1 MGAGK
6 TCVVSPL
13 LALIL
18 PDSRKLCIQVVP
30 AALLDFSRGTLHK
43 VLSLGFGKGVRTFL
57 FERKHTIDA
66 SILQKMQDTANSGS
80 VMVTTPSSL
89 KALLLKFVECLF
101 NATDEGYAY
110 RRQAKHQIEEAS
122 RLFQFLRKSILIMD
136 EVDTVLHPLKSE
148 LNFPV
153 GKKLSLELSPMRWN
167 FPLFLID
174 TFLRSDLYIHSL
186 GQQNRMIAA
195 VEELRSIIDSGA
207 KNSSLQRR
215 PHLILLSRDYYQ
227 ERMLPAF
234 AKIALLWCEKQ
245 EVNVKLA
252 RSWIEDYLTAE
263 EGNLQN
269 FEHQFQTCAIMD
281 RSIFNLVRHWLHL
294 ILPHILQKVNRV
306 TFGLMT
312 PQECTMALKSNP
324 HMPRARMGLAIPFV
338 GKDTPSESSEF
349 AHPDVVIGLTI
360 LAYRY
365 DGLRLDDFLD
375 LLRNLHASLDN
386 EIGPKQLRPSSLR
399 FEQWVKECHAVVAD
413 VLPSGKRT
421 SRQNLIVVH
430 SLKNLRA
437 TDKPAIKQAFELLR
451 KCRSVINFYLA
462 EFIFPR
468 FMKHQ
473 KIKLSASA
481 QELGSNLLFEKRIGF
496 SGTPSSLIPLDLG
509 ECQFEP
515 GSEATIF
522 QNLSSTKICGI
533 SYENDSDWTP
543 KSVLDKVLKDG
554 IYNALIDTGAL
565 ITGYSNFQVAKYLLM
580 NGLRNRGIDGIVYLD
595 ELDRKMVLVAATD
608 RSVKLEECGIDLNRR
623 FVFYDQIHTTGM
635 DIKHAPNARAL
646 ITLGKDMVFRDLAQ
660 GAYRM
665 RGIGKGQTLDYFI
678 IPEISRLI
686 EKTASKS
693 RSSQNPDVT
702 NLQLSDILIWLL
714 LNSMRSEKLQY
725 NQLVLQNAANV
736 FRKQGFQVLS
746 QGAATP
752 CSSFKRSEFVLSR
765 EVFRELISFEIP
777 GNIPKSVGILDK
789 ILEIEAQFRVLMES
803 DLQSQ
808 KEIETIKNSLMFGS
822 LSLDAKTELDQEMQ
836 QEQVLSVSNLLNF

>member
-1 MGAGK
+1 M
-6 TCVVSPL
+6 
-13 LALIL
+13 
-18 PDSRKLCIQVVP
+18 
-30 AALLDFSRGTLHK
+30 
-43 VLSLGFGKGVRTFL
+43 
-57 FERKHTIDA
+57 
-66 SILQKMQDTANSGS
+66 
-80 VMVTTPSSL
+80 
-89 KALLLKFVECLF
+89 
-101 NATDEGYAY
+101 
-110 RRQAKHQIEEAS
+110 
-122 RLFQFLRKSILIMD
+122 
-136 EVDTVLHPLKSE
+136 
-148 LNFPV
+148 
-153 GKKLSLELSPMRWN
+153 
-167 FPLFLID
+167 
-174 TFLRSDLYIHSL
+174 
-186 GQQNRMIAA
+186 
-195 VEELRSIIDSGA
+195 
-207 KNSSLQRR
+207 
-215 PHLILLSRDYYQ
+215 
-227 ERMLPAF
+227 
-234 AKIALLWCEKQ
+234 
-245 EVNVKLA
+245 
-252 RSWIEDYLTAE
+252 
-263 EGNLQN
+263 
-269 FEHQFQTCAIMD
+269 
-281 RSIFNLVRHWLHL
+281 
-294 ILPHILQKVNRV
+294 
-306 TFGLMT
+306 
-312 PQECTMALKSNP
+312 
-324 HMPRARMGLAIPFV
+324 
-338 GKDTPSESSEF
+338 
-349 AHPDVVIGLTI
+349 
-360 LAYRY
+360 
-365 DGLRLDDFLD
+365 
-375 LLRNLHASLDN
+375 
-386 EIGPKQLRPSSLR
+386 
-399 FEQWVKECHAVVAD
+399 
-413 VLPSGKRT
+413 
-421 SRQNLIVVH
+421 
-430 SLKNLRA
+430 
-437 TDKPAIKQAFELLR
+437 
-451 KCRSVINFYLA
+451 
-462 EFIFPR
+462 
-468 FMKHQ
+468 
-473 KIKLSASA
+473 
-481 QELGSNLLFEKRIGF
+481 
-496 SGTPSSLIPLDLG
+496 
-509 ECQFEP
+509 
-515 GSEATIF
+515 
-522 QNLSSTKICGI
+522 
-533 SYENDSDWTP
+533 
-543 KSVLDKVLKDG
+543 LDKVLKDG

-765 EVFRELISFEIP
+765 EVFRELISIEIP